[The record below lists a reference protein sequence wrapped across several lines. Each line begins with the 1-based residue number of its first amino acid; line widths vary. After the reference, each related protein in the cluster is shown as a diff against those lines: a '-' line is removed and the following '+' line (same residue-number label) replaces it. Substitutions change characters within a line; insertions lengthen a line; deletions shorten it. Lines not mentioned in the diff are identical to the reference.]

1 MGDAR
6 SVTRGEVLALR
17 LARQAGIEAAVARI
31 VEVDHVPIAVIEHF
45 DRALAGRIPVP
56 VRWRRCFRASREEDR
71 PAREI
76 ADAIRAAAQEPRA
89 DLQQLWRRM
98 VFNLLIT
105 NVDDHLQNHGFLH
118 VGNGHWRL
126 APAFDVN
133 PFPDKDR
140 ESKTWLSEEHG
151 PIVDVSGLLAHCR
164 QFALNSAEAKEV
176 LSEVYKAVVG
186 WRLVAASAGVGLKPA
201 ELADFAPAFEHDQIA
216 EARAAL

>member
-1 MGDAR
+1 MA
-6 SVTRGEVLALR
+6 R
-17 LARQAGIEAAVARI
+17 LAPSWRSS
-31 VEVDHVPIAVIEHF
+31 VPRRRLPRRRRE
-45 DRALAGRIPVP
+45 RRVP
-56 VRWRRCFRASREEDR
+56 
-71 PAREI
+71 
-76 ADAIRAAAQEPRA
+76 RAAAPVA
-89 DLQQLWRRM
+89 SVSKDGPCGY
-98 VFNLLIT
+98 
-105 NVDDHLQNHGFLH
+105 LQNHGFLH

-133 PFPDKDR
+133 TFPDKDR

-164 QFALNSAEAKEV
+164 QFALDSAEAKEV